1 MMMRP
6 FPLKIFFVVLLILG
20 LGLGVVIGMSQDTSK
35 PSFISSIVPSP
46 FVFQAPTPVPS
57 ASPVPVIP
65 APTETEWT
73 SPNGK
78 SILKMKETV
87 TSLAT
92 EISPENRMYSFYVT
106 TSTDPEEKLVFSKS
120 VNAPTTMLI
129 PFNSWAPDNKHFYVQ
144 EVTPSAVK
152 SFVFNASGETFA
164 DASPFIDVQTVFEE
178 KITDYTLREV
188 TGWAAPSL
196 LIINSLAAELQDGP
210 SYWLDVNRKSLTRLS
225 TSFQ

>member
-1 MMMRP
+1 MRSVT
-6 FPLKIFFVVLLILG
+6 LKILFAVLLVLG
-20 LGLGVVIGMSQDTSK
+20 LLLGIVIGMRQDTSK

-46 FVFQAPTPVPS
+46 FVFNAPTPVPS

-78 SILKMKETV
+78 NILKMKTTV

-92 EISPENRMYSFYVT
+92 ETTPENRMYSFYVK

-120 VNAPTTMLI
+120 VDAPTTMLI

-152 SFVFNASGETFA
+152 SLVFNSSGEPFA
-164 DASPFIDVQTVFEE
+164 DGAPYIDVQTVFDE
-178 KITDYTLREV
+178 KISDYTLREV

-196 LIINSLAAELQDGP
+196 LIINSLAEELQDGP
-210 SYWLDVNRKSLTRLS
+210 SYWLDINRKSLTRLS